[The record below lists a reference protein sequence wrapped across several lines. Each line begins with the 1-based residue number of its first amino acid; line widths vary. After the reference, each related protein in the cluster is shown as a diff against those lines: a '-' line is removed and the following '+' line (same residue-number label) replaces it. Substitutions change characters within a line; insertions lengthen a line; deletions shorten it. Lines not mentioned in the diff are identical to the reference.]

1 MTETQSLLSLTM
13 AVDQEKINEAGINYL
28 LESAMSETR
37 AANDWFVN
45 FMLAVSKQLGQQP
58 DKQVPVSSF
67 GDQ

>member
-1 MTETQSLLSLTM
+1 M

-37 AANDWFVN
+37 AANDWLVN